1 MYSNYLNYG
10 FFILFISF
18 WKAWFFYNP
27 CKFSFLLILD
37 NWFWYPTYASF
48 NLTILIVGVYF
59 AFLILCLAETKAATS
74 KTLLY
79 SLLILFILVIYLYIS
94 TNNLIFLFYLYE
106 MFLVPSIYLV
116 YYYSPNKRSLVA
128 TFYFLIWTQVGSFLV
143 FISLIAIINYINI
156 WNLTVL
162 EKTYIPQFLKS
173 FLFFFIFFGF
183 GIKIP
188 IWPFYYWL
196 TKTHVEAPTFFSIY
210 LSGFLVK
217 TALFGFYKFFFFN
230 LYEFMALYISILLFG
245 ICDVSLKFFTQVDIK
260 KIVAYGTVQEMNLIY
275 LGLLFFS
282 KKSLVY
288 VSLFTL
294 THAIL
299 STIFF
304 FLVDLLYKRFKS
316 RSIYNI
322 FGVFSF
328 YPILTFIIIFSCLSF
343 NAFPLSLKFMLEIF
357 LFSVFFELNF
367 FIIFFVLFII
377 NWVGTVSFTYLWF
390 RILFG
395 VKASKNQSYLLDIT
409 KKELLVFNFSFFIYY
424 QGIYL
429 TFFYF

>member
-173 FLFFFIFFGF
+173 FLFFFYIFWFWY
-183 GIKIP
+183 KDS
-188 IWPFYYWL
+188 YL
-196 TKTHVEAPTFFSIY
+196 TLLLLINKNSCRSTNI
-210 LSGFLVK
+210 
-217 TALFGFYKFFFFN
+217 FFN
-230 LYEFMALYISILLFG
+230 LFKWI
-245 ICDVSLKFFTQVDIK
+245 
-260 KIVAYGTVQEMNLIY
+260 
-275 LGLLFFS
+275 FS
-282 KKSLVY
+282 KNSL
-288 VSLFTL
+288 
-294 THAIL
+294 IW
-299 STIFF
+299 
-304 FLVDLLYKRFKS
+304 FL
-316 RSIYNI
+316 
-322 FGVFSF
+322 
-328 YPILTFIIIFSCLSF
+328 
-343 NAFPLSLKFMLEIF
+343 
-357 LFSVFFELNF
+357 
-367 FIIFFVLFII
+367 
-377 NWVGTVSFTYLWF
+377 
-390 RILFG
+390 
-395 VKASKNQSYLLDIT
+395 
-409 KKELLVFNFSFFIYY
+409 
-424 QGIYL
+424 
-429 TFFYF
+429 